1 MHDLVRLEQIPPGAL
16 TMAEIDATRA
26 FAENEKAPV
35 TREAHEIDWRQFAV
49 WNRSPGIVASPCR
62 AGAPTAQ
69 R

>member
-16 TMAEIDATRA
+16 TMAEIDATRHSRR
-26 FAENEKAPV
+26 APV
-35 TREAHEIDWRQFAV
+35 TRKAHEIDWRQFAV
-49 WNRSPGIVASPCR
+49 WNRSPGIVASPCQ